1 MYDHEVSDWQVQKDN
16 SCPKKMAGDIDF
28 KTQIQPILQK
38 RCSPCHF
45 PGGKM
50 YERLPFDTASS
61 VFLKKE
67 MILKRIKDEPD
78 NKLIRE
84 FIEQNENK

>member
-1 MYDHEVSDWQVQKDN
+1 
-16 SCPKKMAGDIDF
+16 
-28 KTQIQPILQK
+28 
-38 RCSPCHF
+38 
-45 PGGKM
+45 M

-61 VFLKKE
+61 VMLKKE

-84 FIEQNENK
+84 FIEQNEKK